1 MEGSSLCLFPLP
13 CSSPTLLS
21 DADREALLNAHFYL
35 IKISQVDER
44 EVFKICLEYWLILL
58 VGLYEEV
65 SRLPIGADF
74 TALKLRK
81 DIYKDVLTNLRL
93 VGVGKMVK
101 PEEVGMLIGL
111 PISPD
116 IIDSQVLVVENEE
129 GEVVRE
135 HMQETDT
142 IVLYKMMRELMLYL
156 THLDVGDM
164 ENILTEKMEAQIDGT
179 EWSWQNLNTLCWA
192 IGSISGAMG
201 GCFFVFLCH

>member
-1 MEGSSLCLFPLP
+1 MSFISALF
-13 CSSPTLLS
+13 TTNLLS

-101 PEEVGMLIGL
+101 PEEVGMSVGR
-111 PISPD
+111 PICPD
-116 IIDSQVLVVENEE
+116 ISSILRFLLS
-129 GEVVRE
+129 
-135 HMQETDT
+135 
-142 IVLYKMMRELMLYL
+142 KMKKARWS
-156 THLDVGDM
+156 V
-164 ENILTEKMEAQIDGT
+164 NICKRRTRSCST
-179 EWSWQNLNTLCWA
+179 R
-192 IGSISGAMG
+192 
-201 GCFFVFLCH
+201 